1 MYNFDKFNL
10 LTVSGVFVVAIE
22 VVTGVLGVGFT
33 VVVTAVDGVLVITVV
48 GGVTGVDGVTGVEVG
63 TNVYN

>member
-1 MYNFDKFNL
+1 M
-10 LTVSGVFVVAIE
+10 AIE